1 MTGISRLQGWI
12 LVAAGTVVVALAG
25 SPRPASTAHVPA
37 VSGRGGAV
45 ASAEADAA
53 AAAIEILR
61 AGGNAVDAAVA
72 ASLAL
77 AVVHPEAGNLGGGGF
92 AVVRVGGQ
100 LAALDF
106 RETAPAAA
114 RSTMY
119 LDADGEVVPGAS
131 LIGPL
136 AAGVPGSPSGY
147 FELHRRYGR
156 LPWARVVAPALRLA
170 RDGFVVSER
179 LHRALQEERKLLA
192 TFQETA
198 AVWLPGGRPPA
209 VGTVITLP
217 ALAHTL
223 AAYAERGPQA
233 ITRGPVAAAIE
244 RTSRRHGGVLTAADL
259 AAYRPVWR
267 QPLRFTCYG
276 WEMAG
281 MPLPSSGA
289 VIMAESCAM
298 LERLDWAAAP
308 RFGAARDHLLAEV
321 WRRAYADRLQLGDPA
336 STRALPE
343 ELLADRWLD
352 LRAAAIQRRHATP
365 SSAVAPYPGT
375 VVRESDQTTHLSV
388 IDAEGNAVAL
398 TTTLNGSFGCGLLVE
413 GAGFLLNNEMD
424 DFATAPGAPNL
435 FGLIQGEANAVAPGR
450 RMLSSMSPT
459 LAWRGRE
466 LIAIGGRGGS
476 KIPTATLQAFLNLV
490 VDGDDPQAAVARPRI
505 HHQWLPDE
513 IAAEPD
519 ALAPETAAALT
530 ALGHRITV
538 KDTLAKVLVVRR
550 LGDGRFQAAA
560 DPRGPGV
567 AQVVAAPAD
576 PVESSPKR

>member
-1 MTGISRLQGWI
+1 
-12 LVAAGTVVVALAG
+12 
-25 SPRPASTAHVPA
+25 
-37 VSGRGGAV
+37 
-45 ASAEADAA
+45 
-53 AAAIEILR
+53 
-61 AGGNAVDAAVA
+61 
-72 ASLAL
+72 
-77 AVVHPEAGNLGGGGF
+77 
-92 AVVRVGGQ
+92 
-100 LAALDF
+100 
-106 RETAPAAA
+106 
-114 RSTMY
+114 
-119 LDADGEVVPGAS
+119 
-131 LIGPL
+131 
-136 AAGVPGSPSGY
+136 
-147 FELHRRYGR
+147 
-156 LPWARVVAPALRLA
+156 
-170 RDGFVVSER
+170 
-179 LHRALQEERKLLA
+179 
-192 TFQETA
+192 
-198 AVWLPGGRPPA
+198 
-209 VGTVITLP
+209 
-217 ALAHTL
+217 
-223 AAYAERGPQA
+223 
-233 ITRGPVAAAIE
+233 
-244 RTSRRHGGVLTAADL
+244 VLTAADL

-308 RFGAARDHLLAEV
+308 RFGAVRNHLLAEV
-321 WRRAYADRLQLGDPA
+321 WRRAYADRVQLGDPA

-343 ELLADRWLD
+343 ELLTDRWLD
-352 LRAAAIQRRHATP
+352 LRAVAIQRHHATP

-424 DFATAPGAPNL
+424 DFATAPGVPNL

-513 IAAEPD
+513 IAVEPD

-530 ALGHRITV
+530 ALGHHIAV

-576 PVESSPKR
+576 PVENPPKR